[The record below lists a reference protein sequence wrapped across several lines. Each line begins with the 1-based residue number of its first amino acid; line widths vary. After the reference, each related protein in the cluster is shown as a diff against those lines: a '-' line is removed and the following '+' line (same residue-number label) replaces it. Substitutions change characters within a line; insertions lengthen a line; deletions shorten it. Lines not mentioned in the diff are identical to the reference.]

1 MHNYKYLRTIREYL
15 RILLC
20 SFGEEDF
27 KMFASSAMF
36 KTLDV
41 I

>member
-1 MHNYKYLRTIREYL
+1 MHNYKYLRTIGGYL
-15 RILLC
+15 RILLS

-27 KMFASSAMF
+27 TMFASSAMF
-36 KTLDV
+36 KSLDV